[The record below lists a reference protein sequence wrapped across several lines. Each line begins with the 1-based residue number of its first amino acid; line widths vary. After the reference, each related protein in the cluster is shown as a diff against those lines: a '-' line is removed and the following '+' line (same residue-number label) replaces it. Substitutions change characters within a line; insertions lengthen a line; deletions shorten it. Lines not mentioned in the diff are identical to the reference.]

1 MNPLSQGYQFSA
13 MWWRFCG
20 NIAETN
26 LRVLQ
31 TMSQTGIKRANMAA
45 VPMLAFG
52 VYAARSITPVQD
64 AAAPSPSALSVA
76 RQNAHKMGVEASRP
90 DVASFAPMS
99 NFQAQNK
106 NPPFVDS
113 DASAR
118 AV

>member
-1 MNPLSQGYQFSA
+1 

-31 TMSQTGIKRANMAA
+31 TMTQTGVKRANMAA

-64 AAAPSPSALSVA
+64 TVAPSPSALSVA
-76 RQNAHKMGVEASRP
+76 RQNAHRMGVEASPP
-90 DVASFAPMS
+90 DVPVFAPLS
-99 NFQAQNK
+99 HRQAQDK
-106 NPPFVDS
+106 NLPFADS
-113 DASAR
+113 ETCAR